1 MMADTDSDVD
11 VFEQDDAGTPVRLDD
26 EWVDLPAIGLL
37 SVADADAL
45 LRWRAANLITI
56 VGERNGGKTTLVT
69 EIYNLFLRGSF
80 ADRLYCD
87 SRTLAG
93 FEQKGFHARMASGLA
108 AADTQ
113 RTSARDG
120 LRFFHLATAPADEPA
135 RRTDLLISERAG
147 ETYREVRDQPARA
160 GELIEIR
167 KCTNLVF
174 IVDGARVANR
184 LTRAEAFA
192 SVRNMMRAFLTGD
205 VLPAS
210 GHVQIVTTKYDL
222 LDQLEDARDALS
234 GFETNLARLFPAL
247 GDRLSCWHVAARDP
261 LNRLPAGWNVA
272 PLFTTWMR
280 QVDRPVQKVPPS
292 PILISE
298 CDRLLLR
305 REVA

>member
-1 MMADTDSDVD
+1 MADNETDVD
-11 VFEQDDAGTPVRLDD
+11 VFEQEDDGAPVRVDD
-26 EWVDLPAIGLL
+26 EWVDLPSIGLL
-37 SVADADAL
+37 SVAEADAL

-69 EIYNLFLRGSF
+69 EIYNRFLRGPF

-93 FEQKGFHARMASGLA
+93 FEQKGFQARMASGLA
-108 AADTQ
+108 AADTR

-120 LRFFHLATAPADEPA
+120 LRFFHLATAPAMQPA
-135 RRTDLLISERAG
+135 HRTDLLISERAG
-147 ETYREVRDQPARA
+147 ETYRQVRDQPARA
-160 GELIEIR
+160 ADLVEIC

-184 LTRAEAFA
+184 LMRPEAFA
-192 SVRNMMRAFLTGD
+192 SVRNMMRAFLSGN
-205 VLPAS
+205 VLPAN

-222 LDQLEDARDALS
+222 LDQLEDAPAALS
-234 GFETNLARLFPAL
+234 GFETNLSRMFPAL
-247 GDRLSCWHVAARDP
+247 GDRLSFWHVAARDP
-261 LNRLPAGWNVA
+261 SNRLPVGWNVA
-272 PLFTTWMR
+272 PLFASWMR
-280 QVDRPVQKVPPS
+280 QADRPVHSAPPS
-292 PILISE
+292 PVLISE